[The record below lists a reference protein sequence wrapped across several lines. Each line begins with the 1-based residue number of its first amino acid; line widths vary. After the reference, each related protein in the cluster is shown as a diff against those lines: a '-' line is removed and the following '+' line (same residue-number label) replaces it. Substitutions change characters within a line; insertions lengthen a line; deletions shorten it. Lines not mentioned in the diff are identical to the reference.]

1 MTWETHSRNR
11 KNKGDVSHRNF
22 VHWLFELS
30 LYLFQLVN
38 NSVWK
43 INYMHKHQ
51 QYLNDNFGINLAYQC
66 TACVSVYALMFSDKW
81 RSYQAGHDLKSIIII
96 FRLPSKESPSSASS
110 QVRTLQLDERV
121 LKSQRNVS
129 QQIGFQVEKTSSQ
142 QPASDVRHKK
152 DFFHMSLSNKVI
164 HF

>member
-30 LYLFQLVN
+30 LYLFNWWTIQYGKLTTCTSTSSTLITTLGSTWRIDALPVFLFTRKCFLT
-38 NSVWK
+38 SDDLIRQGTIWK
-43 INYMHKHQ
+43 VLSLYFASRRKN
-51 QYLNDNFGINLAYQC
+51 
-66 TACVSVYALMFSDKW
+66 
-81 RSYQAGHDLKSIIII
+81 RP
-96 FRLPSKESPSSASS
+96 RPASS